1 MLRHSTDYVATYAMM
16 QTRYSMDA
24 DHHQK
29 LFDILEKKAQ
39 KRRDYFEEFV
49 ERINQINE
57 IKDKEAF
64 KYDLT

>member
-1 MLRHSTDYVATYAMM
+1 
-16 QTRYSMDA
+16 MDA

-64 KYDLT
+64 KFDLRRYLIK